1 MGGKVG
7 RNVTDEV
14 AVAGMLGVDAAVP
27 ARVMEV
33 REWLQAAPP
42 AIVASLRSHI
52 DGALDEYLVGDSN
65 CRSADTVAPAE
76 EALPFPNSK
85 PMHNHS
91 LPDFAL
97 QQALEELDIVQQ
109 QLLSR
114 LHRSDRQRSS
124 GASFSCVSDHV
135 GFVESD
141 GKKEG
146 LEKGGE
152 ADNQDAKPLRV
163 DMGPEMNRVVND
175 GTWSQAQVE
184 KEKNEVEDT
193 AATLI
198 QACFRAEKGRRDVS
212 ARKELVQQA
221 EEQAR
226 KEAEEQ
232 AKKEAEEQA
241 KKEAEEQA
249 RQEAEEQARLEAEEQ
264 ARLEAEEQ
272 ARKEAEEQAR
282 LEAEEQAR
290 KEAEEQA
297 RKEAEEQARLEAE
310 EQARLEAEEQARQEA
325 EEQARKEAEE
335 QARLE
340 AEEQARMEAEEQAR
354 QEAIEQARQEA
365 EEQAR
370 KEAEEQARQE
380 AVEQARQEA
389 EEQAR
394 KEAEEQARQEAEE
407 QARQEAEE
415 QAKKKAPLAVP
426 PGSEEIH
433 GREEKL
439 EEQEGTVG
447 GAEMGGGKREGGKA
461 RSNEDPGPASE
472 PTPLP
477 IQSSRL
483 PERSPRGKPPMH
495 RRFDAETDRI
505 ARIMYGKRL
514 SETYSSD
521 EFD

>member
-1 MGGKVG
+1 LSFESQLQFLASFKASGDLSSSIRPSARSSRGEKSESTGGKVG

-264 ARLEAEEQ
+264 AR
-272 ARKEAEEQAR
+272 
-282 LEAEEQAR
+282 
-290 KEAEEQA
+290 
-297 RKEAEEQARLEAE
+297 
-310 EQARLEAEEQARQEA
+310 
-325 EEQARKEAEE
+325 
-335 QARLE
+335 
-340 AEEQARMEAEEQAR
+340 
-354 QEAIEQARQEA
+354 QEA